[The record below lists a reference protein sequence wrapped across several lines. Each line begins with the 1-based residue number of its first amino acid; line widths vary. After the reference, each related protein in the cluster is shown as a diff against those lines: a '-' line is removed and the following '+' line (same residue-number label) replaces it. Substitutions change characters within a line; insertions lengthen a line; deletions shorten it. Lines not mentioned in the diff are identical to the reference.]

1 MKTPTLAKN
10 IAKLTLTKKA
20 SDVVVMDLR
29 GLTTMSDFFVV
40 CSADSDTQM
49 KAIASAVEEGMEKK
63 GVRPWHREAGSAQ
76 WILLDYVDVVL
87 HIFHKNARPYYNLER
102 LWGDAAMERVADVGL
117 LPPKRAVASSR
128 PRRASAS
135 RKRVAG

>member
-1 MKTPTLAKN
+1 LKTPTLAKN

-20 SDVVVMDLR
+20 ADVVLMDLR

-49 KAIASAVEEGMEKK
+49 KAIASAVEDGMEKK
-63 GVRPWHREAGSAQ
+63 GVSPWHREAGSAQ
-76 WILLDYVDVVL
+76 WVLLDYVDVVL

-102 LWGDAAMERVADVGL
+102 LWGDAAMERISDPGI
-117 LPPKRAVASSR
+117 LPPKRAVASAR
-128 PRRASAS
+128 PRRAGAS